1 MLSPT
6 SSLTREGPP
15 IILVVDDDPAVR
27 DALKFAIELEG
38 LKVHTC
44 ASGAE
49 LISHPSLACARCVVL
64 DYKMPVMDG
73 FQALDCLAQKGVRVP
88 TILITTSVTDGVRER
103 ARKAG
108 IAHILE
114 KPLLDGCLMERL
126 REFTR

>member
-1 MLSPT
+1 MAALMC
-6 SSLTREGPP
+6 EGDP
-15 IILVVDDDPAVR
+15 IVLVVDDDPAVR
-27 DALKFAIELEG
+27 DALKFSLELEG

-49 LISHPSLACARCVVL
+49 LLEHPALGQARCIVL

-73 FQALDCLAQKGVRVP
+73 FQTLDSLAKQGVKLP
-88 TILITTSVTDGVRER
+88 TILITTSVTDGVRAR

-114 KPLLDGCLMERL
+114 KPLLDGALMDRL
-126 REFTR
+126 KELTR